1 MGNAIN
7 SVHITIKERRT
18 NTETTICGDA
28 SAENTGRCVT
38 GMPFVDVV
46 DDSLDSF
53 IFTVKDYPRRK
64 PFKEYDLITYTV
76 KTVEEDGTEVI
87 DETKLFVLFDK
98 VKSYSKQHGGKKYIL
113 SCTYEHTVSCV
124 EATKVLEKIKIFNL
138 NLTNRN
144 DTLLRQVE
152 KACLNAEPIF
162 SPIKESRPERFF
174 LTENLENFLKGKPSR
189 DFYFSNTDFRTVL
202 DEMLS
207 AHNARIIVSDVQFN
221 VWRNLNYY
229 YLDYHSMDVV
239 TDVTPIWD
247 EYEQGSIANEELSN
261 NGQDYAGTIVARGY
275 NSVVEEPFE
284 FMDSFKAQTQSL
296 SDTNACI
303 ILPFPI
309 SDKGIKNLK
318 VSMRVEFF
326 LDGTNGSII
335 NSEDIEV
342 GDIFIPREQFNLLSE
357 SEAKGYIPYDIGSS
371 VIEVGQTYS
380 AFFKTVEL
388 TFLQTILSRRPDLP
402 SVPYSGVCTSSRFL
416 STTFI
421 DRSFKIC
428 YYPLVDT
435 VSQIT
440 KPRVYNREDI
450 LLGIMDS
457 QTEQTLYVERHGKKL
472 AGLIKRT
479 GNTEY
484 CLDVKAKYFSKL
496 LPVMSRITLP
506 STEYVDEE
514 STDEEEKNFV
524 LYKREYAIYDGFVN
538 CRYYFSQNYNAVQE
552 NAGVN
557 RERHLFDIPLESS
570 EAPIVTKLYLSF
582 SFAEETLP
590 NKAFNNSLA
599 KSAVKT
605 LIGKNESFTGY
616 TGRIQYL
623 LFQSRGAELSYPQ
636 NTENSSGA
644 FPYTEDANVR
654 FMCPICA
661 YAQDKTMTF
670 MARTLDNY
678 SVSYARDGYVF
689 SIWGDQG
696 NKITYNRYVDKEL
709 ATIGECKRFNLSF
722 AYEYIG
728 SDNAITKFPI
738 VEKTD
743 FILANTEF
751 AVHYEKDR
759 TQKPLFT
766 FLLECLPDEEDY
778 GNIIIGTAF
787 AKYNNLV
794 RDNGTGLTGLYCYPS
809 NKYTFNGDEDVLSK
823 AYIANCPKHL
833 VTRYFTIE
841 ETSSGAVL
849 KWNGVK
855 ASTTTSGEYDATSWA
870 IADEAGN
877 IYLAVNGD
885 LRDIYVCVK
894 DWP

>member
-1 MGNAIN
+1 MSKKIN
-7 SVHITIKERRT
+7 FLKITLKERKT
-18 NTETTICGDA
+18 NTETTLLDA
-28 SAENTGRCVT
+28 GNEENDAYNDRTVA

-53 IFTVKDYPRRK
+53 IFTLKDFDRRK
-64 PFKEYDLITYTV
+64 PFKEFDLITYTI
-76 KTVEEDGTEVI
+76 KTVEADGTETT

-98 VKSYSKQHGGKKYIL
+98 VKSYSRVKN
-113 SCTYEHTVSCV
+113 TYEHTVSCV
-124 EATKVLEKIKIFNL
+124 ECTKILEKIKIFNL
-138 NLTNRN
+138 NLTNLN
-144 DTLLRQVE
+144 DTLLRQME
-152 KACLNAEPIF
+152 KARLNAEPYFEGKYFRHPRFYI
-162 SPIKESRPERFF
+162 SERLSSF
-174 LTENLENFLKGKPSR
+174 LDGKPSR

-207 AHNARIIVSDVQFN
+207 VHNARIIVKDVYFRESN
-221 VWRNLNYY
+221 GCNEYL
-229 YLDYHSMDVV
+229 LDYQSMNAVKDV
-239 TDVTPIWD
+239 DPDWD
-247 EYEQGSIANEELSN
+247 EEGQGCIIYEELGN
-261 NGQDYAGTIVARGY
+261 NGQDYAGSIVARGY
-275 NSVVEEPFE
+275 NSVAENFISFE
-284 FMDSFKAQTQSL
+284 DTFKSENEKI
-296 SDTNACI
+296 SSSNACI
-303 ILPFPI
+303 LFPFPI
-309 SDKGIKNLK
+309 SDKGIKKIELIVAVKYEVYSENQQPSGNYKDSKILHINLA
-318 VSMRVEFF
+318 E
-326 LDGTNGSII
+326 
-335 NSEDIEV
+335 
-342 GDIFIPREQFNLLSE
+342 IFIPLDHYNLLSE
-357 SEAKGYIPYDIGSS
+357 K
-371 VIEVGQTYS
+371 Q
-380 AFFKTVEL
+380 
-388 TFLQTILSRRPDLP
+388 SRRY
-402 SVPYSGVCTSSRFL
+402 VPYSIGDVKVPIGTSYTKFWGKITYTL
-416 STTFI
+416 AEILDEKIEYELLKPYGGDGLGTIYFV
-421 DRSFKIC
+421 DFKHAPFYDLSFKC
-428 YYPLVDT
+428 SYYPLIDT

-440 KPRVYNREDI
+440 KPGVYNREDM

-457 QTEQTLYVERHGKKL
+457 QTEQMLDIERHGKKL
-472 AGLIKRT
+472 SGLIKRT

-484 CLDVKAKYFSKL
+484 YMDVKAKYFSKL
-496 LPVMSRITLP
+496 LPVMSRIDLP
-506 STEYVDEE
+506 DAE
-514 STDEEEKNFV
+514 DEEEKNFV

-538 CRYYFSQNYNAVQE
+538 CRYYFSRNYNAVQE
-552 NAGVN
+552 NAGIN
-557 RERHLFDIPLESS
+557 RERHLFNIPLESN

-582 SFAEETLP
+582 SKEEKTDEH
-590 NKAFNNSLA
+590 NISFNSSLA

-605 LIGKNESFTGY
+605 LFGKNESFTGY
-616 TGRIQYL
+616 TGKLQYM
-623 LFQSRGAELSYPQ
+623 LFQSEGAKFKYPQ
-636 NTENSSGA
+636 NTEDSSGN
-644 FPYTEDANVR
+644 FPYMENSTAR
-654 FMCPICA
+654 FMCPICSF
-661 YAQDKTMTF
+661 AQDKTMTF

-751 AVHYEKDR
+751 AVCYEKDR

-766 FLLECLPDEEDY
+766 FLLECLPAEEDY

-787 AKYNNLV
+787 AKNNNLV

-833 VTRYFTIE
+833 VTRYFTVE

>member
-1 MGNAIN
+1 MSKTIN
-7 SVHITIKERRT
+7 FLKITLKERKT
-18 NTETTICGDA
+18 NTETTLLDA
-28 SAENTGRCVT
+28 GNEENDAYNDRTVA

-53 IFTVKDYPRRK
+53 IFTLKDLPRRK
-64 PFKEYDLITYTV
+64 PFKEFDLITYTI
-76 KTVEEDGTEVI
+76 KTVEADGTETT

-98 VKSYSKQHGGKKYIL
+98 VKSYSRVKN
-113 SCTYEHTVSCV
+113 TYEHTVSCV
-124 EATKVLEKIKIFNL
+124 ECTKILEKIKIFNL
-138 NLTNRN
+138 NLTNLN
-144 DTLLRQVE
+144 DTLLRQME
-152 KACLNAEPIF
+152 KACLNAEPYF
-162 SPIKESRPERFF
+162 EGKYFRHPRFYISEGLSSF
-174 LTENLENFLKGKPSR
+174 LDGKPSR

-207 AHNARIIVSDVQFN
+207 VHNARIIVKN
-221 VWRNLNYY
+221 VYFRKSNGCNEYL
-229 YLDYHSMDVV
+229 LDYQSMNSVKDV
-239 TDVTPIWD
+239 DPDWK
-247 EYEQGSIANEELSN
+247 EEEQGCIIYEELEN
-261 NGQDYAGTIVARGY
+261 NGQDYAGSIVARGY
-275 NSVVEEPFE
+275 NSVNSEPIRFT
-284 FMDSFKAQTQSL
+284 DTFKSENQA
-296 SDTNACI
+296 
-303 ILPFPI
+303 I
-309 SDKGIKNLK
+309 SDKSACVFFPFPLSEKAIISFLIKNLSFTYRENITGVGTAK
-318 VSMRVEFF
+318 VATMDV
-326 LDGTNGSII
+326 
-335 NSEDIEV
+335 DISKYL
-342 GDIFIPREQFNLLSE
+342 IPREMWELLS
-357 SEAKGYIPYDIGSS
+357 SSDQKYYIPYDIGGSKIS
-371 VIEVGQTYS
+371 FGETWNPLFGTQKLSIITMIQYSLPEIIMIDGKEYKQDKTIIGAELNALNYIDYNIEC
-380 AFFKTVEL
+380 E
-388 TFLQTILSRRPDLP
+388 
-402 SVPYSGVCTSSRFL
+402 
-416 STTFI
+416 
-421 DRSFKIC
+421 
-428 YYPLVDT
+428 YYPLIDT

-440 KPRVYNREDI
+440 KPGVYNREDV

-457 QTEQTLYVERHGKKL
+457 QTEQMLDIGRHGKKL

-484 CLDVKAKYFSKL
+484 YMDVKAKYFSKL
-496 LPVMSRITLP
+496 LPVMSRIDLP
-506 STEYVDEE
+506 NAE
-514 STDEEEKNFV
+514 DEEEKNFV

-538 CRYYFSQNYNAVQE
+538 CRYYFSRNYNAVQE
-552 NAGVN
+552 NAGIN
-557 RERHLFDIPLESS
+557 RERHLFNIPLESN

-582 SFAEETLP
+582 SKEEKTDEH
-590 NKAFNNSLA
+590 NISFNGSLA

-605 LIGKNESFTGY
+605 LFGKNESFTGY
-616 TGRIQYL
+616 TGKLQYM
-623 LFQSRGAELSYPQ
+623 LFQSEGATFKYPQ
-636 NTENSSGA
+636 NTEDSSGN
-644 FPYTEDANVR
+644 FPYMENSTAR
-654 FMCPICA
+654 FMCPICSF
-661 YAQDKTMTF
+661 AQDKTMTF

-751 AVHYEKDR
+751 AVYYEKDR
-759 TQKPLFT
+759 TQRPLFT
-766 FLLECLPDEEDY
+766 FLLECLPAKEDY

-885 LRDIYVCVK
+885 MRDIYVCVK